1 MHEEVVVTITRE
13 VEIEVR
19 VLVLPEEPQTWTDPG
34 DPGDVSIEE
43 AIFVDTEQPCELTE
57 EEIKYVKAHAEEKL
71 SDGPDDDY
79 QYEVMRDRKFL
90 F

>member
-1 MHEEVVVTITRE
+1 MYQEVVVTITRT
-13 VEIEVR
+13 VEIEVK

-43 AIFVDTEQPCELTE
+43 AIFVATEQPCELTE
-57 EEIKYVKAHAEEKL
+57 AEIERVKSRAEEKL

-79 QYEVMRDRKFL
+79 QYEVMRERKFL